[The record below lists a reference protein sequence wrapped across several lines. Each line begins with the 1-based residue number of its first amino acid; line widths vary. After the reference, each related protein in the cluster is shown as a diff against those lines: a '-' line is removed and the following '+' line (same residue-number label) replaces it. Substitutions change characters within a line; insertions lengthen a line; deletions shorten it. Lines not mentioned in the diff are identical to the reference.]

1 MSGKRTARRMERT
14 GKHRGASDGGPVPI
28 PLNGYKIHNSWCVCL
43 CTLWLGLTCYYPHL
57 TVIYSYKKTKGEN
70 TMRTNFYLNGKKITR
85 KAVKELVGEERL
97 KEMLAEAK
105 ETFLEDPLTQN
116 DFFIGNGMLT
126 IEFA

>member
-1 MSGKRTARRMERT
+1 
-14 GKHRGASDGGPVPI
+14 
-28 PLNGYKIHNSWCVCL
+28 
-43 CTLWLGLTCYYPHL
+43 
-57 TVIYSYKKTKGEN
+57 
-70 TMRTNFYLNGKKITR
+70 MRTNFYLNGKKITR

-97 KEMLAEAK
+97 NEMLAEAK